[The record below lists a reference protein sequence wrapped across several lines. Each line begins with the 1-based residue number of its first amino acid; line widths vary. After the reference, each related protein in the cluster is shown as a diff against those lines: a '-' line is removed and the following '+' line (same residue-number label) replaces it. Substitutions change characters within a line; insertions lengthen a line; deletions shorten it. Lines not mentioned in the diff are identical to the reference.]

1 VEPGTEPGTGTGT
14 EPAAPSFAEAL
25 RFWAKLGVISFGGPA
40 GQISIMQSELVER
53 RGWISHGAFM
63 AGLNF
68 AMLLPG
74 PEAQQLATYI
84 GWRLHGLKGA
94 LTAGILFVLPGA
106 VLLALLAGLTATHGE
121 TVWVAGLFDGF
132 RPVVVAIIAAALW
145 RLAHRN
151 LKNPAAAAIALAAF
165 AALALLNVPFPWVV
179 GAALVI
185 GATSMRFRPG
195 LFAPAALQGAP
206 PETPPETPHA
216 PPGPTHPGQIQHGRR
231 LFRLC
236 ALFAVLWAVPVVAVI
251 AWLGWDPW
259 AGIAALF
266 TKAAF
271 VTFGGAYAV
280 LPYVAGEAVET
291 YKWIAPGDMIN
302 GLALAETTPGPLIL
316 VTQWIGWFA
325 GYHQPGALSPIWGGI
340 MGAALTT
347 YVTFL
352 PCFLFILAG
361 APYVE
366 RVTANPYA
374 GAALGAVTAAVVGV
388 IASLGV
394 YIGQAALFPGA
405 ATGNWFPDPFA
416 GGLMLVALG
425 VLLFTRAGIPWVV
438 LAGGAAGLAARGL
451 GLSG

>member
-14 EPAAPSFAEAL
+14 EPVAPSFTEAL

-84 GWRLHGLKGA
+84 GWRLHGIKGA

-151 LKNPAAAAIALAAF
+151 LKKPAAAAIALAAF

-185 GATSMRFRPG
+185 GATSMRFRPSR
-195 LFAPAALQGAP
+195 PAGS
-206 PETPPETPHA
+206 
-216 PPGPTHPGQIQHGRR
+216 
-231 LFRLC
+231 
-236 ALFAVLWAVPVVAVI
+236 
-251 AWLGWDPW
+251 
-259 AGIAALF
+259 AA
-266 TKAAF
+266 
-271 VTFGGAYAV
+271 
-280 LPYVAGEAVET
+280 
-291 YKWIAPGDMIN
+291 
-302 GLALAETTPGPLIL
+302 
-316 VTQWIGWFA
+316 
-325 GYHQPGALSPIWGGI
+325 
-340 MGAALTT
+340 
-347 YVTFL
+347 
-352 PCFLFILAG
+352 
-361 APYVE
+361 
-366 RVTANPYA
+366 
-374 GAALGAVTAAVVGV
+374 
-388 IASLGV
+388 
-394 YIGQAALFPGA
+394 
-405 ATGNWFPDPFA
+405 
-416 GGLMLVALG
+416 
-425 VLLFTRAGIPWVV
+425 
-438 LAGGAAGLAARGL
+438 
-451 GLSG
+451 